1 MGIPRRMA
9 ITLSGLA
16 VTGTAL
22 FSMGAAAP
30 TAAAM
35 PAGTAT
41 QTVGAVPL
49 TLSSSWCARH
59 PWRCHGVRHHHGFR
73 HHHDF
78 RHHGRHGWGGHGG
91 WGGDRNVSIHN
102 ENINIS
108 SSGGGFG
115 HRW

>member
-1 MGIPRRMA
+1 MA

-91 WGGDRNVSIHN
+91 HGGWGGDRNVSIHN